1 MAKLRSPRST
11 RDRILFAADRLFA
24 ERGFGR
30 TSMRA
35 LTREA
40 GVNLA
45 AVNYHFGSKL
55 ELLHGALSRHV
66 EAINAE
72 RLRQLEKLEANPRS
86 LSIESVLGALYRPA
100 LQFTHASSEN
110 AREIQGMLALLFREP
125 PELVRPLLGAVFRDV
140 TERFISAL
148 ALLVP
153 ELPRDV
159 LELRY
164 HLGIGA
170 MIHVLADRGPETP
183 ARQPHEYAAP
193 LVAYVAAALRGPP

>member
-1 MAKLRSPRST
+1 MARSQNACPT
-11 RDRILFAADRLFA
+11 RDRILNAADRLFA

-30 TSMRA
+30 TSLRA

-66 EAINAE
+66 EAINGE
-72 RLRQLEKLEANPRS
+72 RLLRLQELEADPRS
-86 LSIESVLGALYRPA
+86 LSIESVLGALYRPTFE
-100 LQFTHASSEN
+100 FTRASAEN
-110 AREIQGMLALLFREP
+110 AREIQGMMALLFREP
-125 PELVRPLLGAVFRDV
+125 PELVRPLVDALFRMV
-140 TERFISAL
+140 TERFVAVL
-148 ALLVP
+148 ARLLP
-153 ELPRDV
+153 ELPRDL

-170 MIHVLADRGPETP
+170 MIHLLADRGPESP
-183 ARQPHEYAAP
+183 ARDPHEYANQ
-193 LVAYVAAALRGPP
+193 LVSFVAAALRGPQ